1 MRRTLLLG
9 GIGLAVIG
17 LVAAGASAAGA
28 SRGARTL
35 VLVQSAPEVAFVDLG
50 DPGPSAGDVLVFRS
64 DLFDTANA
72 QVGDLNITC
81 TQAIGPE
88 NICRGIF
95 TITGRGQLSVD
106 ALPTWRSMIAP
117 GVAAARQRATT
128 SDGASPFQ
136 PSESTVHR
144 STYSYPVRATS
155 TGIAASMSP

>member
-1 MRRTLLLG
+1 MRRTLLLA
-9 GIGLAVIG
+9 GIGLTVIG

-35 VLVQSAPEVAFVDLG
+35 VLVQGAPQIAFVDLG

-64 DLFDTANA
+64 ELFDAAAA

-95 TITGRGQLSVD
+95 TVTGRGQLSVD
-106 ALPTWRSMIAP
+106 ALPAFPQPTVGMVNGGNAEF
-117 GVAAARQRATT
+117 QRTRGEVHIEPRADGTT
-128 SDGASPFQ
+128 LLTFHLFG
-136 PSESTVHR
+136 
-144 STYSYPVRATS
+144 
-155 TGIAASMSP
+155 